1 MKKCLQ
7 ILAAPTGKL
16 SSDLEEDFMTRE
28 NALEQLECVVDIID
42 NARGKLIN
50 NCKLR
55 SYTSQVDNLA
65 KIPARSCQDLIQDLS
80 KIMPRSYINPA
91 RSWKDLAR
99 SCKIFPSSCRILCK
113 ILQDLSRSC
122 QDPGRSYQTSC
133 KILP

>member
-55 SYTSQVDNLA
+55 SYTSHLVNQ
-65 KIPARSCQDLIQDLS
+65 SCS
-80 KIMPRSYINPA
+80 
-91 RSWKDLAR
+91 
-99 SCKIFPSSCRILCK
+99 
-113 ILQDLSRSC
+113 
-122 QDPGRSYQTSC
+122 
-133 KILP
+133 